1 MELLRACLESF
12 ATKDSKQAL
21 TTEDNM
27 AYKINPDTCINC
39 GACEPACPVQAI
51 SEKSDK
57 RVIDP
62 AKCIDCGACAG
73 TCPVQ
78 AISQ

>member
-1 MELLRACLESF
+1 
-12 ATKDSKQAL
+12 
-21 TTEDNM
+21 M